1 MIANNDM
8 NRWCALYTAPRSERK
23 LMQRLNEAGYAAFC
37 PMQIVFRKWNGKTK
51 EVFTPLFPGF
61 LFVEETADVASFV
74 ASQNVALLVDAEG
87 KRLSVCA
94 EKAELAA
101 EFAHLL
107 KELLYK
113 RLSIFQ
119 VYHTHRLHV
128 FENSEYMQ
136 SVYLALKH
144 PASCQHAGAYNAGF
158 IFEFGDCDNCI
169 LIYQIQRIFFYR
181 SFYRLC
187 DIVLC
192 Q

>member
-87 KRLSVCA
+87 SVCLFVL
-94 EKAELAA
+94 KRQSLAA
-101 EFAHLL
+101 EF
-107 KELLYK
+107 
-113 RLSIFQ
+113 S
-119 VYHTHRLHV
+119 T
-128 FENSEYMQ
+128 
-136 SVYLALKH
+136 
-144 PASCQHAGAYNAGF
+144 F
-158 IFEFGDCDNCI
+158 IEI
-169 LIYQIQRIFFYR
+169 III
-181 SFYRLC
+181 
-187 DIVLC
+187 
-192 Q
+192 

>member
-37 PMQIVFRKWNGKTK
+37 PMQIVFKKWKGQTK
-51 EVFTPLFPGF
+51 EVFAPLFPGCV
-61 LFVEETADVASFV
+61 FVEEAAGVESFVVSQGGVSFLLDDVASFV

-107 KELLYK
+107 K
-113 RLSIFQ
+113 
-119 VYHTHRLHV
+119 
-128 FENSEYMQ
+128 
-136 SVYLALKH
+136 
-144 PASCQHAGAYNAGF
+144 
-158 IFEFGDCDNCI
+158 
-169 LIYQIQRIFFYR
+169 
-181 SFYRLC
+181 
-187 DIVLC
+187 
-192 Q
+192 

>member
-101 EFAHLL
+101 EFG
-107 KELLYK
+107 
-113 RLSIFQ
+113 LSGNFWLVSFKI
-119 VYHTHRLHV
+119 
-128 FENSEYMQ
+128 S
-136 SVYLALKH
+136 YLCLPLFYEPRTTPSCH
-144 PASCQHAGAYNAGF
+144 PSGCAYRQ
-158 IFEFGDCDNCI
+158 
-169 LIYQIQRIFFYR
+169 L
-181 SFYRLC
+181 
-187 DIVLC
+187 
-192 Q
+192 

>member
-94 EKAELAA
+94 EKGSPD
-101 EFAHLL
+101 
-107 KELLYK
+107 KPGG
-113 RLSIFQ
+113 LSIQ
-119 VYHTHRLHV
+119 LCK
-128 FENSEYMQ
+128 SE
-136 SVYLALKH
+136 KK
-144 PASCQHAGAYNAGF
+144 
-158 IFEFGDCDNCI
+158 EFYI
-169 LIYQIQRIFFYR
+169 RY
-181 SFYRLC
+181 SS
-187 DIVLC
+187 
-192 Q
+192 